1 MNELKIVS
9 LNCRGLN
16 NSNKRRDALDYLG
29 KTKGDIY
36 CLQDVHWN
44 ERLKESISLEWNGS
58 CYISPGTSNSRGVA
72 ILISAEANV
81 TVDKIHCDSDG
92 NLIALVI
99 KTLTYC
105 ISLVVIY
112 GPNDDTPDFFKNIL
126 TILEDFGT
134 PHCIIVGDWNLVI
147 DPSLD
152 TFNYLHVN
160 NPRARQMV
168 LNMQRELN
176 LYDVW
181 RVLHPDDRHYTW
193 RQRNPVKQVQL
204 DFFLVSSGL
213 LNTVLKLSISSGY
226 RTDHSLISTTF
237 NLRNIKVGRGVW
249 KFNNSL
255 LDDDHYVK
263 MVKDLITETVGHYAC
278 FPYVR
283 SNICNI
289 AKSEIQFVIS
299 DQLFFEMLLCNI
311 RGRSVSFSSYK
322 KRSENNREKYLINE
336 LDRIDPCY
344 HESEDTRTYIDQL
357 NHELEVIRDKKLQG
371 CLVRAR
377 ADWVEHG
384 EKPPKFFLNLE
395 KRNYVSKI
403 INHLEAPISKIST
416 IRMIYRRKLL
426 Q

>member
-1 MNELKIVS
+1 MNELKIVF

-16 NSNKRRDALDYLG
+16 NSNKRCDVLDYLG

-44 ERLKESISLEWNGS
+44 EILIESTSLEWNGS

-81 TVDKIHCDSDG
+81 TVDKIYCDSDG

-126 TILEDFGT
+126 TLLFNLSIYLSV
-134 PHCIIVGDWNLVI
+134 CLIMRDWNLVI

-181 RVLHPDDRHYTW
+181 RVLHPDDRQYTW
-193 RQRNPVKQVQL
+193 RQRNPVKQGRL

-213 LNTVLKLSISSGY
+213 LNTVLKSSISSG
-226 RTDHSLISTTF
+226 
-237 NLRNIKVGRGVW
+237 
-249 KFNNSL
+249 
-255 LDDDHYVK
+255 
-263 MVKDLITETVGHYAC
+263 
-278 FPYVR
+278 
-283 SNICNI
+283 
-289 AKSEIQFVIS
+289 
-299 DQLFFEMLLCNI
+299 
-311 RGRSVSFSSYK
+311 
-322 KRSENNREKYLINE
+322 
-336 LDRIDPCY
+336 
-344 HESEDTRTYIDQL
+344 
-357 NHELEVIRDKKLQG
+357 
-371 CLVRAR
+371 
-377 ADWVEHG
+377 
-384 EKPPKFFLNLE
+384 
-395 KRNYVSKI
+395 
-403 INHLEAPISKIST
+403 
-416 IRMIYRRKLL
+416 
-426 Q
+426 